1 MTDLLAFT
9 IVGLVT
15 GAAYAIAAT
24 GLVVT
29 YATSNV
35 FNMAHGAIG
44 MVMAFLYWEVAV
56 NRGVPT
62 PLALLLVVGI
72 LAPAFGFLLDRFVMR
87 RLTGA
92 SVTVTLV
99 VTVGLLVL
107 LIGVASQVLWPPTAR
122 RVPPFFEGTQWT
134 LGRVAVTAHEL
145 LTFLIAGAVAVGLYL
160 LLNRT
165 RTGVAMRAV
174 VDNRTLVG
182 LHGARP
188 SLLSS
193 LAWGLGCGLAA
204 LAGILLVPVVQLDYM
219 TLTLLVINA
228 YAAAIVGKLTNLP
241 LTFVGAMG
249 LGLLQSYFLLL
260 LQRFP
265 SLATSDLVGG
275 IRGAL
280 PTLFLFAVMLAL
292 PQEKLRVGQ
301 VAGTQLVRVP
311 SRARAARWGIV
322 LVAAVAVLTQVL
334 SSGNVAVLGQALAL
348 SIIMLSLVVLT
359 GYGGQ
364 VSLAQ
369 MTFVG
374 IGALVMARFFGEVTP
389 LSLLAAGLI
398 AAVAGAIVSIPAL
411 RLRGLYLG
419 LGTLAFA
426 VAMDKLVFESAA
438 LGFSM
443 GGAAVVER
451 PVLLGLSLQSEQ
463 AWTVVMALAF
473 ALMGM
478 AVLEVRRGRFGR
490 FLLAIR
496 DSEAAC
502 STLGLDI
509 TRTRVKVFALS
520 AGLAGVGGALYGGM
534 QVSVGSAD
542 FGMFQSLP
550 LLLLAVI
557 AGVTSVTGALVGG
570 LVLGLLPVIPGLA
583 EVSFVLIGGAAIILG
598 RNPNGLVALLFSL
611 GDRWRRP
618 RRTTAGAP
626 QATSERPEEVEL
638 VAAP

>member
-35 FNMAHGAIG
+35 FNMAHGAVG
-44 MVMAFLYWEVAV
+44 MIMAFLYWELAV
-56 NRGVPT
+56 NRGLPT
-62 PLALLLVVGI
+62 IVALVLVVGV
-72 LAPAFGFLLDRFVMR
+72 LAPLFGVLVDKLIMR
-87 RLTGA
+87 RLAGS

-107 LIGVASQVLWPPTAR
+107 LIGVGQAVWPPTSR
-122 RVPPFFEGTQWT
+122 RVPPFFEGTQWQI
-134 LGRVAVTAHEL
+134 GSVGVTAHEVI
-145 LTFLIAGAVAVGLYL
+145 TFLLAGVVAAGLYV

-174 VDNRTLVG
+174 VDNRTLVA

-193 LAWGLGCGLAA
+193 FAWGLGCGLAA
-204 LAGILLVPVVQLDYM
+204 LAGILLVPVVQLDYL

-228 YAAAIVGKLTNLP
+228 YAAAIVGRLTNLP
-241 LTFVGAMG
+241 LTFVGAMA
-249 LGLLQSYFLLL
+249 LGLVQSYFLLA
-260 LQRFP
+260 LQWFP
-265 SLATSDLVGG
+265 VLGTLDIVNGM
-275 IRGAL
+275 RGAL
-280 PTLFLFAVMLAL
+280 PTLFLFAIMLAL

-301 VAGTQLVRVP
+301 VSGTTLVRVP
-311 SRARAARWGIV
+311 SRARAARWGIALV
-322 LVAAVAVLTQVL
+322 LGTAVLTQVL
-334 SSGNVAVLGQALAL
+334 STGNVAVLGQALAL

-364 VSLAQ
+364 VSLSQ

-374 IGALVMARFFGEVTP
+374 IGALVMARFFGEVNP
-389 LSLLAAGLI
+389 ASILAAGVI
-398 AAVAGAIVSIPAL
+398 TAVAGALVAIPAL

-426 VAMDKLVFESAA
+426 VGMDKLVFESAS

-451 PVLLGLSLQSEQ
+451 PTILGLSLQSEQ
-463 AWTVVMALAF
+463 AWTIVMALAF
-473 ALMGM
+473 AVMGLV
-478 AVLEVRRGRFGR
+478 VLEVRRGKFGR

-502 STLGLDI
+502 GTLGLDI

-520 AGLAGVGGALYGGM
+520 AGLAGVGGAMYGGM

-542 FGMFQSLP
+542 FSMFQSLP
-550 LLLLAVI
+550 LLLLAVV
-557 AGVTSVTGALVGG
+557 AGVTSVTGALLGG
-570 LVLGLLPVIPGLA
+570 LVLGLIPVIPGLA
-583 EVSFVLIGGAAIILG
+583 GVAFVMIGGAAIGLAK
-598 RNPNGLVALLFSL
+598 NPNGLVALAFNLFHR
-611 GDRWRRP
+611 GDDRDGEAQP
-618 RRTTAGAP
+618 EPAAAGAAEEVNLV
-626 QATSERPEEVEL
+626 ATS
-638 VAAP
+638 